1 MPLRAFSNLNLSRRK
16 RLALLGI
23 FLVGGIAVLA
33 SIIRLYALWDYT
45 VSDDVSYD
53 AIYVRV
59 ASVVSLSSLTTVQIL
74 LLSQIEV
81 NVAIIS
87 ASAPALRPLFQN
99 AFPSS
104 SYSQS
109 GTPYGANEVT
119 TNGQHRSAPHRQVEL
134 SSHFQHE
141 MTNKCKPTKRRLTSS
156 TSEEFILGT
165 QGSGITKTT
174 DMQIDVEQTFT
185 AN

>member
-1 MPLRAFSNLNLSRRK
+1 MPLWAFSKLNLSRRK
-16 RLALLGI
+16 RWALLGI

-53 AIYVRV
+53 AIYVRA

-87 ASAPALRPLFQN
+87 ASAPTLRPLFKN
-99 AFPSS
+99 TFPSS

-109 GTPYGANEVT
+109 CTPYGANEVT
-119 TNGQHRSAPHRQVEL
+119 TNGQRQSAPHRQVEL

-141 MTNKCKPTKRRLTSS
+141 IPNKGKPPKRRLTSS
-156 TSEEFILGT
+156 TSEEFILGA
-165 QGSGITKTT
+165 QGSGIIKTT
-174 DMQIDVEQTFT
+174 DMQIDVE
-185 AN
+185 